1 MIKELVLNSNH
12 SSFGNLLWS
21 HCITSTSS
29 GDIIIVD
36 TVENRLLFFNK
47 EFIFKYQVGSK
58 GKENGEFDEPTDAVL
73 SETGK
78 LYISDKNNF
87 RVQIYSESK
96 IRSKGVSLASAQFS
110 KQSTELDLKKPKT
123 KIFKTSNEFSYFNSV
138 LLEDKPIKLA
148 SSPFNSVMAVS
159 TENGLIFILN
169 DLNQIVSY
177 LKMKKPF
184 DIGDLNN
191 IILNDMGNVLYLFR
205 QYDDKITLKIY
216 ETIINENQ
224 NNQTNEIN
232 KMSLLESF
240 DIEKNYVPG
249 ICLCRI
255 GIVKMSLD
263 LKHFLIY
270 DALNINLLEYDLK
283 GNFKRIVLKAEERLG
298 NLLAFDFSGDRQHL
312 ISYEIHFSRRKI
324 PNQSNKFVS
333 SEQQQQQRNR
343 SMAHLFKLRT
353 YKHTNC
359 ECHRNMNKKEN
370 LNDFAK
376 NNQFNQSYNFL
387 SNEPS
392 ITTFSKS
399 NYNL

>member
-21 HCITSTSS
+21 HSITSTSS

-36 TVENRLLFFNK
+36 SLENRLLFFNK
-47 EFIFKYQVGSK
+47 EFIFKYHIGSK

-96 IRSKGVSLASAQFS
+96 IKNKGVSLASSQFS
-110 KQSTELDLKKPKT
+110 KQSTELDLKKTKT
-123 KIFKTSNEFSYFNSV
+123 KIFKTSNEFTYFNSV
-138 LLEDKPIKLA
+138 LLEDKPVKLA
-148 SSPFNSVMAVS
+148 SSPFNNVMAVS

-169 DLNQIVSY
+169 SLNQTASY
-177 LKMKKPF
+177 LKIKKPF
-184 DIGDLNN
+184 DSGDLNN
-191 IILNDMGNVLYLFR
+191 IILNDMGNILYFFR
-205 QYDDKITLKIY
+205 QYENKITLRVY
-216 ETIINENQ
+216 DTGINEKLSNPSNQ
-224 NNQTNEIN
+224 IN

-240 DIEKNYVPG
+240 DIEKNYMPG

-255 GIVKMSLD
+255 GIVKISLD
-263 LKHFLIY
+263 LKNFLIY

-312 ISYEIHFSRRKI
+312 ISYEVHFNRRKI
-324 PNQSNKFVS
+324 PNQSKKFIS
-333 SEQQQQQRNR
+333 SEQHQRNI
-343 SMAHLFKLRT
+343 SMSCLFKLRT
-353 YKHTNC
+353 YKHANC

-376 NNQFNQSYNFL
+376 NNQFNQSYHFL